1 MWDLL
6 VSIAGVASGLVLA
19 ISYLPQ
25 IINLYKTKTTKGIS
39 TSFWLILD
47 LSLLMLFILAIDSGS
62 GSLIF
67 AQALNLVLAL
77 VVTAQVLYYNKR
89 NK

>member
-25 IINLYKTKTTKGIS
+25 IINLYKTKTTEGVS

-67 AQALNLVLAL
+67 AQSLNLVLAL
-77 VVTAQVLYYNKR
+77 VVTAQVLYYNKI

>member
-6 VSIAGVASGLVLA
+6 VNIAGVASGLVLCV
-19 ISYLPQ
+19 SYIPQ
-25 IINLYKTKTTKGIS
+25 IINLYKTKTTEGVS